1 MLWAV
6 SAFALTAA
14 PISFTTP
21 AVNASALSTDR
32 HGEIPGAM
40 WARILKVLSLG
51 VEHGQD
57 GIVLGAWGCGAF
69 GNDATAIAEQFRV
82 ALAGNFRGA
91 YRRVT
96 FAIVDW
102 SPELR
107 FIRPFQRAFP

>member
-1 MLWAV
+1 
-6 SAFALTAA
+6 
-14 PISFTTP
+14 
-21 AVNASALSTDR
+21 
-32 HGEIPGAM
+32 M

-69 GNDATAIAEQFRV
+69 GNDASAIAEQFRA